1 MGNGYLPYIVLA
13 LWATLA
19 AGGIL
24 SVDLVFRIW
33 TQEWPP
39 AWWLAVAA
47 AVFALVDWAES
58 CQNYA
63 MAASGAAP
71 ARRAFLDSIYWTRAL
86 CVVLFAFGA
95 IGGVTSLAMHG
106 GSATSLAGVWP
117 KAWELMQYFG
127 VIAVGGGLGV
137 GLGVVF
143 NHLYS
148 RASSPRSSVV
158 ILAAVVSP
166 LVIVLVIP
174 LGMAVA
180 FEVWRIASLALG
192 VVASGSSPAA
202 PGSSFAGLLLLLQLS
217 LIYFVNALTWAG
229 EPMAKARLGSI
240 VPLQMCFTPNQIKG
254 CLDRWCRMLRGHAA
268 ATSVMTAVVREALF
282 RDIIGFIPVY
292 TGVFA
297 LGLWFGA
304 SQLQWP
310 WLTPLWW
317 ALPLTTALADY
328 GEDLCHLRCLRLH
341 EKRQVPSIVLALL
354 SAVMTWIKLVGFF
367 GAAALTAWI
376 ITAATYRIYEVP
388 DSYGWRGFIAL
399 AIFLVGGLI
408 VGGLTV
414 GCLIYHAVTGKARRE
429 AKVSADSRTFTLTES
444 TGDSR

>member
-1 MGNGYLPYIVLA
+1 
-13 LWATLA
+13 
-19 AGGIL
+19 
-24 SVDLVFRIW
+24 
-33 TQEWPP
+33 
-39 AWWLAVAA
+39 
-47 AVFALVDWAES
+47 
-58 CQNYA
+58 
-63 MAASGAAP
+63 
-71 ARRAFLDSIYWTRAL
+71 
-86 CVVLFAFGA
+86 
-95 IGGVTSLAMHG
+95 
-106 GSATSLAGVWP
+106 
-117 KAWELMQYFG
+117 
-127 VIAVGGGLGV
+127 
-137 GLGVVF
+137 
-143 NHLYS
+143 
-148 RASSPRSSVV
+148 
-158 ILAAVVSP
+158 
-166 LVIVLVIP
+166 
-174 LGMAVA
+174 
-180 FEVWRIASLALG
+180 
-192 VVASGSSPAA
+192 
-202 PGSSFAGLLLLLQLS
+202 

-341 EKRQVPSIVLALL
+341 EKRQRPSIALALL

-376 ITAATYRIYEVP
+376 ITAATYRIYQVP